1 MAKHALKPWK
11 QVCILRDE
19 IKTKTLTM
27 ADFAVD
33 LHRVIFEPGSGKYY
47 TDPDAFFATSYA
59 TPNLRRFCRDVLRRL
74 AKEDGGEPVINVAQT
89 FGGGK
94 SHTLTTL
101 YYLTTLGKKLPRKAT
116 AVEHIMA
123 EAKLENPPEAVVAA
137 VSFDK
142 VDWKKGIEA
151 KSPDGKVR
159 AFRMPWNMIAWQL
172 LGEKGL
178 EILDRDETKPDYDT
192 PPADL
197 LWGQVLKEVEK
208 SGKGALIL
216 VDEFL
221 MWAHDAATPDA
232 EGTNKWRGPQWI
244 DRLKNFFQRLSQ
256 AVENC
261 ERSCLVV
268 SLLATDPDK
277 MNDAVGK
284 AVLDACNQGLNRQ
297 ASVQSPVEKGDLA
310 ELLRRRMFKEFPENP
325 ADRHPPVTA
334 FWDRMKAIDPA
345 QAKLPNAEEKLRDAY
360 PFHPDLLTRF
370 FGKWVELKDFQ
381 RTRGVLQTFAAAL
394 REAEKW
400 DESPLI
406 GPQVFLAEPGSADL
420 SPALQKLAEIAKE
433 SQPEKRPQWPS
444 NLKTELPRVIDAQK
458 AQAGT
463 LTGREVEAACVAAFI
478 YSQPIGEQAEVGD
491 LRWLV
496 GPTCDLPAVFN
507 NGLIAWA
514 KTSWYLEETDATEP
528 ATNVPKYWRLGPKPN
543 LNQVHFSYRTKALSI
558 AKGKF
563 DELAKK
569 CGPLKEGCDQEGIK
583 YHNLS
588 PSPADVEDDGLF
600 RLVVL
605 GADYAG
611 QPGAKAHA
619 GAESFVRT
627 HSSPSDNR
635 TYQNVVLVVTPSVAG
650 LQQAE
655 QLIADWLAWQD
666 IKASKDF
673 KDYESYVKESVNKR
687 EREAKQAAETAVKNA
702 FELALHVDKTGAVQV
717 KKFTMGAQALFP
729 TLLQEKDLRLFKE
742 KIDAASFMPGGQYSV
757 WPGGDDSMPVSA
769 LYKEFAKRPNLP
781 KLLSQQTVINTIAD
795 AVQRGVLALKH
806 VRPDGSQQWFW
817 RSKIDVADWE
827 KGGEAW
833 LPKKAVLNSV
843 NARAVL
849 PEALPGL
856 WPAEPNGVELA
867 TVCSWFD
874 GAHAFQ
880 EVMQPGYPPETRPIP
895 QAAVAEVHKAVAQ
908 AVKAGDLWLV
918 FGNDSVWQE
927 EPTAV
932 QLDPGA
938 KVYRKPAA
946 LNGIDVL
953 PGALKDAWS
962 TEAEPK
968 TTVAKLYGELKK
980 MRGNPWPTKAFVNTL
995 NETIGRGLMQR
1006 VSGNGPLVSLAADGS
1021 VELAVKASAPPQPP
1035 QPEPGPG
1042 PGRKLSPR
1050 VTLAPAEFQDLAD
1063 EVSLLS
1069 KSLAGCDVQF
1079 EVAVSVKTKPGVDLT
1094 AANGLLGKI
1103 KEGWKL

>member
-1 MAKHALKPWK
+1 MAKQVLKPWK
-11 QVCILRDE
+11 EVCILRDE
-19 IKTKTLTM
+19 IRTKTLTM

-33 LHRVIFEPGSGKYY
+33 LHRVIFEPGGGKYY

-74 AKEDGGEPVINVAQT
+74 AGEDGGEPIINVAQT

-101 YYLTTLGKKLPRKAT
+101 YYLTTLGAKLPRKAT
-116 AVEHIMA
+116 AVQHILA
-123 EAKLENPPEAVVAA
+123 EAKLEIPPEAVVAA

-142 VDWKKGIEA
+142 VDWKQGIEGKA
-151 KSPDGKVR
+151 PDGEVR
-159 AFRMPWNMIAWQL
+159 AFRMPWNMIVWQL
-172 LGEKGL
+172 LGQEGL
-178 EILDRDETKPDYDT
+178 DIIDRDETKPDYDT
-192 PPADL
+192 PPAET
-197 LWGQVLKEVEK
+197 LWAKVFGQVEK
-208 SGKGALIL
+208 SGKGALVL
-216 VDEFL
+216 LDEFL
-221 MWAHDAATPDA
+221 MWAHDAASPDTD
-232 EGTNKWRGPQWI
+232 GTNKWRGPMWI

-256 AVENC
+256 AVEHSQ
-261 ERSCLVV
+261 RSCLVV
-268 SLLATDPDK
+268 SLLATEPEK
-277 MNDAVGK
+277 MNDAIGK
-284 AVLDACNQGLNRQ
+284 AILDACNQGLNRQ

-310 ELLRRRMFKEFPENP
+310 ELLRRRMFKQFPQNP

-334 FWDRMKAIDPA
+334 FWDRMKGIDPA

-360 PFHPDLLTRF
+360 PFHPDLLARF
-370 FGKWVELKDFQ
+370 FGKWTELPQFQ

-394 REAEKW
+394 RDAAKW

-420 SPALQKLAEIAKE
+420 SPTLQKLAEVAKE
-433 SQPEKRPQWPS
+433 SQPEKRPQWPT

-458 AQAGT
+458 AAAGT
-463 LTGREVEAACVAAFI
+463 LMGRELEAACVAAFI

-528 ATNVPKYWRLGPKPN
+528 TTSVPKYWRLGPKPN
-543 LNQVHFSYRTKALSI
+543 LNQVHNSYRTKALGI

-569 CGPLKEGCDQEGIK
+569 CNPLKEGISEGVVP
-583 YHNLS
+583 HHMAQV
-588 PSPADVEDDGLF
+588 PSDVQDDGQF

-611 QPGAKAHA
+611 QPGGKAHT
-619 GAESFVRT
+619 GAEAFLRT
-627 HSSPSDNR
+627 HSSAADNR

-655 QLIADWLAWQD
+655 QQIADWLAWQE

-673 KDYESYVKESVNKR
+673 KDYEGHVKEMVSKR
-687 EREAKQAAETAVKNA
+687 EREAKQVAETAVKNA

-717 KKFTMGAQALFP
+717 RKFTMGAQALFP

-742 KIDAASFMPGGQYSV
+742 KIDAETIMPGGPYAV
-757 WPGGDDSMPVSA
+757 WPATDDRVQVSA
-769 LYKEFAKRPNLP
+769 LYQQFARRPNLP
-781 KLLSQQTVINTIAD
+781 KLLSQQTVTNTIAD
-795 AVQRGVLALKH
+795 AVQRGVLALRH
-806 VRPDGSQQWFW
+806 VRPDGSEQWFW
-817 RSKIDVADWE
+817 RSNIDVADWE
-827 KGGEAW
+827 KTGEAW
-833 LPKKAVLNSV
+833 LPNKSVLNTVS
-843 NARAVL
+843 AKAIL

-856 WPAEPNGVELA
+856 WPPEPNGVELA
-867 TVCSWFD
+867 ALCSWFD
-874 GAHAFQ
+874 GTHAFQ
-880 EVMQPGYPPETRPIP
+880 EVTQPGYPPEPRPIP
-895 QAAVAEVHKAVAQ
+895 QVAVVEVHKAVAQ
-908 AVKAGDLWLV
+908 AVKSGDLWLV
-918 FGNDSVWQE
+918 LGNDSVWLE
-927 EPTAV
+927 EPTAI

-938 KVYRKPAA
+938 R
-946 LNGIDVL
+946 LNRRPTPLNAIELL

-962 TEAEPK
+962 SDAEPK
-968 TTVAKLYGELKK
+968 TTVATLYAELKK
-980 MRGNPWPTKAFVNTL
+980 AKANPWPPKAFITTL
-995 NETIGRGLMQR
+995 SEAVGRGLVQR
-1006 VSGNGPLVSLAADGS
+1006 ANGSGPLVSLAADGS
-1021 VELAVKASAPPQPP
+1021 VDLTVKSSGPAPP
-1035 QPEPGPG
+1035 PEPEPV

-1050 VTLAPAEFQDLAD
+1050 VTLSPAVFQNLAD
-1063 EVSLLS
+1063 EVSTLS

-1079 EVAVSVKTKPGVDLT
+1079 EVAVSVRAKSGMDLT
-1094 AANGLLGKI
+1094 QANKVLGQI